1 MRCVTPAKDAPAP
14 LDARRPERTD
24 GRPAP
29 ELRAT
34 ATAPV
39 SASHDALGGSPL
51 DPRLTFASF
60 VIGRSNTLAHAAAR
74 QVAEGRRGDRVMF
87 NPLYIHAGVGLG
99 KTHLLQAVT
108 WAGNSGSERKVLY
121 LTAEKFMYGFVAALK
136 TQTALAFKEA
146 LRGIDVLVID
156 DLQFLQGKSTQAEFC
171 HTLNAL
177 IDAGR
182 QVVIA
187 ADRPPSDLE
196 SLDDRVRSRL
206 AGGLVVEMGSLGE
219 ELRLGILKSRVAAAR
234 AHHATF
240 DVPAPVLDYLART
253 ITHNGRDL
261 EGAVNRLLA
270 HSKLNAQP
278 VTLEMA
284 EREVRDLI
292 RPQEPKRIK
301 IEDIQRVVAR
311 QYNVSRSDLL
321 SSRRTANVV
330 RPRQVAM
337 YLAKTL
343 TLRSL
348 PEIGRRF
355 GGRDHTTVLHAV
367 RKIEALVAKDVAL
380 VRRGRSRSS
389 ASCRSNARTGSSPPC
404 GTGWPV
410 AAAADRGAAG
420 HFCRKRGERPR
431 RFPCAGGHP
440 RHLAVPP
447 RVWSNPA
454 SIRLFGFQMPRR
466 CLSGR
471 PAFPS
476 LGSGGYCNEG
486 HGRTRATAEI
496 AGPRPSR
503 GRAPQHHSDPRQRA
517 VPRRKRPAVAESH
530 RPRPRGDRNAGGG
543 NRDRRLDHRAG
554 AHVLRHRAQTARRLA
569 DRAGRRRRPRGA
581 GDPRRPLALHAADPA
596 GKRFPGSRRRRHDA
610 FVHAGRRRP
619 EAADR
624 PHAVRDLDRR
634 DALLPQRHLS
644 ARAGTR
650 QGRDPARG
658 RDRRPS
664 AGAGRSAVA
673 EGRGRHA
680 GRDRAAQDRRR
691 SAAADRGQ

>member
-1 MRCVTPAKDAPAP
+1 MKGRLRSTVGEDVYTSWFARMDLEAVQDESVHLSVPTRFLKSWIQAHYAERVLSCWQAEMPEVHRIDLSVRTAMRCATPVKEAPAP
-14 LDARRPERTD
+14 VEARRTERSDARPANTDART
-24 GRPAP
+24 AAAAS
-29 ELRAT
+29 LAT
-34 ATAPV
+34 
-39 SASHDALGGSPL
+39 SHDALGGSPL

-60 VIGRSNTLAHAAAR
+60 VVGRANTLAHAAAR
-74 QVAEGRRGDRVMF
+74 QVADGRRGDPVMF

-108 WAGNSGSERKVLY
+108 WAGNSGGERKVLY

-136 TQTALAFKEA
+136 SQTALAFKEA

-219 ELRLGILKSRVAAAR
+219 DLRLGILKSRVAAAR
-234 AHHATF
+234 AHHASF
-240 DVPAPVLDYLART
+240 DVPEPVLDYLARS

-261 EGAVNRLLA
+261 EGAINRLLA
-270 HSKLNAQP
+270 HSKLNSQP

-284 EREVRDLI
+284 EREVRDLV

-367 RKIEALVAKDVAL
+367 RKIEALVGKDVAL
-380 VRRGRSRSS
+380 NDEVESL
-389 ASCRSNARTGSSPPC
+389 
-404 GTGWPV
+404 
-410 AAAADRGAAG
+410 
-420 HFCRKRGERPR
+420 KRQ
-431 RFPCAGGHP
+431 
-440 RHLAVPP
+440 L
-447 RVWSNPA
+447 
-454 SIRLFGFQMPRR
+454 
-466 CLSGR
+466 
-471 PAFPS
+471 
-476 LGSGGYCNEG
+476 
-486 HGRTRATAEI
+486 
-496 AGPRPSR
+496 
-503 GRAPQHHSDPRQRA
+503 
-517 VPRRKRPAVAESH
+517 
-530 RPRPRGDRNAGGG
+530 
-543 NRDRRLDHRAG
+543 
-554 AHVLRHRAQTARRLA
+554 
-569 DRAGRRRRPRGA
+569 
-581 GDPRRPLALHAADPA
+581 
-596 GKRFPGSRRRRHDA
+596 
-610 FVHAGRRRP
+610 
-619 EAADR
+619 
-624 PHAVRDLDRR
+624 
-634 DALLPQRHLS
+634 
-644 ARAGTR
+644 
-650 QGRDPARG
+650 
-658 RDRRPS
+658 
-664 AGAGRSAVA
+664 
-673 EGRGRHA
+673 
-680 GRDRAAQDRRR
+680 QD
-691 SAAADRGQ
+691 